1 LVLRPAAEADV
12 ETIRRWRNHPKVR
25 GASIVTTE
33 ITPAVHRD
41 WWERVS
47 RDPASRVLIFEYAG
61 APVGVVIFKDITRAT
76 ADAAAEWGFFLDVEQ
91 PAHVAAWIALER
103 AAVAYAFDELGL
115 TTLGGRTLAW
125 NRAVLE
131 LHRRNGFVE
140 VPERGY
146 TTDIEGVPQRVVW
159 MELRR

>member
-1 LVLRPAAEADV
+1 MLRPAAEADV

-33 ITPAVHRD
+33 ITPEVHRD
-41 WWERVS
+41 WWQRVS
-47 RDPASRVLIFEYAG
+47 NDPASRVLVFEYGG
-61 APVGVVIFKDITRAT
+61 APVGVVIFKDIT
-76 ADAAAEWGFFLDVEQ
+76 DGAAEWGFFLDVEQ

-103 AAVAYAFDELGL
+103 AAVAYALDELGL